1 VVLKKASVEMAVD
14 IASALIHKSLNP
26 AEHQQLIEERTRRLQ
41 GTGKARST

>member
-1 VVLKKASVEMAVD
+1 MVLKKASVEMAVD